1 LPEKTPSKSSLEGEG
16 MRNKLRHLFGSK
28 IFQHLLPLITLVA
41 LVIGWQVVV
50 DAFHVPTWFLPSPSK
65 IVVGTGP
72 LMKFVLKNLAWTL
85 YEIGLGFSLSAA
97 AGVGIAIAIC
107 YSDSV
112 RNAVYPLLIASQP
125 IPKVAIA
132 PIMLIW
138 FGYGKASVVLIT
150 FLIAF
155 FPVVVNTVTGL
166 TMIQPEWLILM
177 QSLKATKWKIF
188 LKVRLPNALPHIFV
202 GLKLSMMLCTV
213 GAIVGEF
220 VGSDIGIGNLILIAA
235 HEVETPLVFGC
246 LASLGLLG
254 IGLFGLVAIIERMVV
269 PWQVTE

>member
-1 LPEKTPSKSSLEGEG
+1 MS
-16 MRNKLRHLFGSK
+16 NKLRHLFRSK
-28 IFQHLLPLITLVA
+28 IFQHLLPLITLAA
-41 LVIGWQVVV
+41 LIIGWQVVV
-50 DAFHVPTWFLPSPSK
+50 DAFQVPTWFLPSPSK
-65 IVVGTGP
+65 IVAGTAP
-72 LMKFVLKNLAWTL
+72 KLDFVLKNLAWTF

-112 RNAVYPLLIASQP
+112 RNALYPLLIASQP

-132 PIMLIW
+132 PIILIW
-138 FGYGKASVVLIT
+138 FGYGKASIVLIT

-166 TMIQPEWLILM
+166 TMIQAEWLILM
-177 QSLKATKWKIF
+177 RSLKASKWKIF
-188 LKVRLPNALPHIFV
+188 IKVRLPSALPHIFV

-220 VGSDIGIGNLILIAA
+220 VGSDRGIGTLILIAGN
-235 HEVETPLVFGC
+235 EFDTPLVFGC
-246 LASLGLLG
+246 LLLLALLG
-254 IGLFGLVAIIERMVV
+254 MGLFGLVAIIERMVV
-269 PWQVTE
+269 PWQVTK